1 MKATDNI
8 LKPTKQDQKTAIQ
21 SYDALIASI
30 NAVKG
35 DNPEI
40 EIEETQVKIRIPLS
54 ALKFLASI
62 LKEMSLGKPI
72 SIVPVAT
79 EVTTQAAAEMLGCSR
94 PHIVK
99 LLETGKIPFTKVG
112 KHRRIKYEDVISY
125 RKEMKAEQARLISQ
139 IMENDEKDGLYEV

>member
-1 MKATDNI
+1 MKAIDNI
-8 LKPTKQDQKTAIQ
+8 LKPTKQDQKTAMQ
-21 SYDALIASI
+21 SYDALVTSI

-35 DNPEI
+35 ENPEI
-40 EIEETQVKIRIPLS
+40 EIEETQEKIRIPLS

-62 LKEMSLGKPI
+62 LKEMSQGKPI

-79 EVTTQAAAEMLGCSR
+79 EVTTQAAAEILGCSR

-125 RKEMKAEQARLISQ
+125 RKDMKAEQARLISQ
-139 IMENDEKDGLYEV
+139 IMENDEKDGLYDL

>member
-1 MKATDNI
+1 MKAIHNI
-8 LKPTKQDQKTAIQ
+8 LKPTKQDQKTAMQ
-21 SYDALIASI
+21 SYDALVTSI

-35 DNPEI
+35 ENPEI
-40 EIEETQVKIRIPLS
+40 EIEETQEKIRIPLS

-62 LKEMSLGKPI
+62 LKEMSQGKPI

-79 EVTTQAAAEMLGCSR
+79 EVTTQAAAEILGCSR

-125 RKEMKAEQARLISQ
+125 RKDMKAEQARLISQ
-139 IMENDEKDGLYEV
+139 IMENDEKDGLYDL

>member
-1 MKATDNI
+1 MKAIDNI
-8 LKPTKQDQKTAIQ
+8 LKPTKQDQKTAMQ
-21 SYDALIASI
+21 SYDALVTSI

-35 DNPEI
+35 ENPEI
-40 EIEETQVKIRIPLS
+40 EIEETQEKIRIPLS

-62 LKEMSLGKPI
+62 LKEMSQGKPI

-79 EVTTQAAAEMLGCSR
+79 EVTTQAAGEILGCSR

-125 RKEMKAEQARLISQ
+125 RKDMKAEQARLISQ
-139 IMENDEKDGLYEV
+139 IMENDEKDGLYDL

>member
-1 MKATDNI
+1 MTTTDNI
-8 LKPTKQDQKTAIQ
+8 LKPTKQDQKTALK
-21 SYDALIASI
+21 SYDALIARINSI
-30 NAVKG
+30 KKE
-35 DNPEI
+35 NPEI
-40 EIEETQVKIRIPLS
+40 EIEETHEKIRIPLS
-54 ALKFLASI
+54 ALKLLADI
-62 LKEMSLGKPI
+62 LRKMSQGKPI

-125 RKEMKAEQARLISQ
+125 KKEMKAEQARLISE
-139 IMENDEKDGLYEV
+139 IMESDEKDGLYDT